1 MRKIAGEYIVV
12 KPKVERIQLSHGI
25 TADDL
30 KDFVGLATFWS
41 KITVSNNACSN
52 SKLKPDA
59 KWIERLAPSVSVEKV
74 NNRSRPVLCIS
85 SRWHRSH
92 DHERFVFLDES

>member
-30 KDFVGLATFWS
+30 KDFVGPRNFLV
-41 KITVSNNACSN
+41 KNNGV
-52 SKLKPDA
+52 K
-59 KWIERLAPSVSVEKV
+59 
-74 NNRSRPVLCIS
+74 
-85 SRWHRSH
+85 
-92 DHERFVFLDES
+92 